1 MPRPNKNAMF
11 LPADLTRRLLSA
23 KAEMDVRQAALDN
36 ICCAGVDIS
45 ADTAVSYVNAATAAI
60 LAANQRYDECM
71 MEVVTLAREKGGYD
85 ALNCSP
91 IRAEN
96 VQTTGAVSWTV
107 LVAKD
112 GEGA

>member
-11 LPADLTRRLLSA
+11 LPADLTRRLLA
-23 KAEMDVRQAALDN
+23 AEAERDIRQAALDN
-36 ICCAGVDIS
+36 ILGTGVDLS
-45 ADTAVSYVNAATAAI
+45 TDTTVSFVNAATDAI

-71 MEVVTLAREKGGYD
+71 VEVVTLAREKGGYD

-91 IRAEN
+91 IHAGN
-96 VQTTGAVSWTV
+96 VQTTGAVSWNV

-112 GEGA
+112 GEEA